1 MVGLLVVTHGRFS
14 RELIKSIEL
23 IIGHQKTVEALT
35 LEEGDDVNKLRE
47 EVEKK
52 TEELDQGEGVLVL
65 VDLLGGSPLECF
77 FDLYEKGSCGMRSRI
92 KYANAAG
99 GY

>member
-1 MVGLLVVTHGRFS
+1 MIGLLVVTHGRFS

-52 TEELDQGEGVLVL
+52 TEELDQVAVQ
-65 VDLLGGSPLECF
+65 F
-77 FDLYEKGSCGMRSRI
+77 I
-92 KYANAAG
+92 KTLSSYLKSWIQNILA
-99 GY
+99 

>member
-47 EVEKK
+47 EVEKRRRSWIRVK
-52 TEELDQGEGVLVL
+52 VYWYWWTFWEEA
-65 VDLLGGSPLECF
+65 P
-77 FDLYEKGSCGMRSRI
+77 GMFLRSVR
-92 KYANAAG
+92 KRKLWNA
-99 GY
+99 

>member
-65 VDLLGGSPLECF
+65 VDLLGGSP
-77 FDLYEKGSCGMRSRI
+77 GMFLRSVR
-92 KYANAAG
+92 KRKLWNA
-99 GY
+99 

>member
-52 TEELDQGEGVLVL
+52 TEELDQVAVQ
-65 VDLLGGSPLECF
+65 F
-77 FDLYEKGSCGMRSRI
+77 I
-92 KYANAAG
+92 KTLSSYLKSWIQNILA
-99 GY
+99 

>member
-52 TEELDQGEGVLVL
+52 TEELDQGEGVMFL
-65 VDLLGGSPLECF
+65 
-77 FDLYEKGSCGMRSRI
+77 RSVR
-92 KYANAAG
+92 KRKLWNA
-99 GY
+99 